1 MHQLPE
7 IGTKVELHYPTC
19 TSILRGWPWPRRW
32 RRREILVKQIRDLV
46 RQPLTLTEFLH
57 RPFVYR
63 SRYLILGNE
72 FGRDKQ
78 FYLGTAREYF
88 TRGQL
93 RLGLYEIGDS
103 APSRLVSRPFEN
115 TPCDRKLL
123 YRAVKHLMHFDFGQL
138 HLRIFADDM
147 RITF

>member
-19 TSILRGWPWPRRW
+19 TSVLSTSKRW
-32 RRREILVKQIRDLV
+32 TLREIEVKQIRDLV
-46 RQPLTLTEFLH
+46 SHPLTLAEFIR
-57 RPFVYR
+57 RPFIYR

-72 FGRDKQ
+72 LGQDKQ

-88 TRGQL
+88 STGQL
-93 RLGLYEIGDS
+93 RLGLYKPGRTV
-103 APSRLVSRPFEN
+103 PTRLVSRPFEN
-115 TPCDRKLL
+115 TPFDRRLL
-123 YRAVKHLMHFDFGQL
+123 YRAVVELMHFDFGQL
-138 HLRIFADDM
+138 QLRIFADDM